1 MNKQEVINA
10 LENFKD
16 EYGTSFEYAE
26 PQAMSVIED
35 ALDLY
40 FGIIDK
46 INSIGLQNV
55 ISKAD
60 VEELM
65 KAGVIP
71 NEQ

>member
-26 PQAMSVIED
+26 PEAMSVIED

-46 INSIGLQNV
+46 INAIGL
-55 ISKAD
+55 
-60 VEELM
+60 
-65 KAGVIP
+65 P
-71 NEQ
+71 NILSPEDIKKLI